1 MAIHKMVV
9 RSGQKPT
16 EEQRKRIRR
25 AASMPITYD
34 EDCPELTEEQYEEFA
49 RIAAKQRA
57 GRKKRLVSI
66 RVSPDTL
73 EKAKALPC
81 VFNNYAVFYKGE
93 FVTVNLTDAA
103 ALKKILKK

>member
-1 MAIHKMVV
+1 MAIRKMVV
-9 RSGQKPT
+9 RPGQKPT

-25 AASMPITYD
+25 AASLPITYD
-34 EDCPELTEEQYEEFA
+34 EDCPELTEEQYEMFA

-73 EKAKALPC
+73 EKAKKLG
-81 VFNNYAVFYKGE
+81 KGYTGVLSRLLDLAINDPE
-93 FVTVNLTDAA
+93 MVAKCL
-103 ALKKILKK
+103 

>member
-1 MAIHKMVV
+1 MYYSDQCPYIPQTTALVKKFCEENSVLYTLIHVD
-9 RSGQKPT
+9 S
-16 EEQRKRIRR
+16 
-25 AASMPITYD
+25 
-34 EDCPELTEEQYEEFA
+34 
-49 RIAAKQRA
+49 
-57 GRKKRLVSI
+57 
-66 RVSPDTL
+66 L